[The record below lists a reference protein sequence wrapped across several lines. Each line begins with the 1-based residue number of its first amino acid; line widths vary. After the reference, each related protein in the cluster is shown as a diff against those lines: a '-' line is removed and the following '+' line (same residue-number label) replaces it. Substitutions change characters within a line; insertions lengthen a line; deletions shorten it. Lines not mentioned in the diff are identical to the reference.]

1 MKIKLFP
8 FQSLAVENLRLKADY
23 ALRSYRETH
32 TPQVVSLQA
41 PTGSGKTVMMT
52 AFIENILFGDER
64 HDEMSNAVFVWLSD
78 SPALNEQSKEKIE
91 LKSDKIQFGRCV
103 TVEDASF
110 DRETFEDGHIYFLNT
125 QKLSRAGNL
134 GVKSDSRQYTIWE
147 TIQNTINEK
156 SDRLFF
162 IIDEA
167 HRGMLGNEGGR
178 QTAIMQRFLRG
189 WKEVGLEAIPVVI
202 GMSATPDRFNK
213 LVDRL
218 SSTISKEIVPTD
230 AVRASGLLKDRIIIK
245 YPENPEKQDPMA
257 VLAAATREWMAKCKH
272 WKDYCVSQ
280 HYRNVDPVFVI
291 QVKAATG
298 ENTISDTDIGAAIGK
313 VAEESGMVF
322 EEGEVVHTFGSIGDI
337 TINGYTIKYAEPNAI
352 AEDRAIKVVFFK
364 ENLSTGWD
372 CPRAETMMSFR
383 RAEDFTYIAQLLGR
397 MIRTPL
403 QCHVVVD
410 DFLNDVKLYL
420 PYFNAETVEKVV
432 EELRSS
438 ECGDIPAFV
447 GGDLLD
453 SVAYMPLGV
462 GKSIKRRVVV
472 DNPNQLDFFANLP
485 VVECAR
491 TESQKEADELEGNN
505 QYQSVSEVSPIT
517 VKVLQSS
524 SEEKSSLDGEII
536 DETNLSSE
544 KKGATDGKREQL
556 TLQVEIDRKDIIRR
570 VNQMG
575 IIKYEVRT
583 RQQKINDYLVALLNL
598 SGILTRTNIYPK
610 ASRMVRDDIVS
621 IIIESIKEIRKS
633 GLYGEE
639 ERRIREMRLG
649 QSVFDAFGKVV
660 DVPVQMEFTSIS
672 ESDID
677 RQLREA
683 DMQLGRAGLV
693 HDYGRSLDEEGDGY
707 KIDCIIFASD
717 QASKDKVFSYAKK
730 KFHELDDEYRKYIVV
745 SNERIQSEYNE
756 ITASNDP
763 VSRHSF
769 ILPESVQGIAS
780 QDGEVYSNHLYADED
795 GYARIKLDSA
805 WEKALIKE
813 ESENEDFVCWLRN
826 QARQKWA
833 LCMPYQMNGEIKAF
847 YPDFLI
853 IRRDYKSPF
862 GYVVDVLE
870 PHSAA
875 FADNLAKAQALAKYA
890 DEELHL
896 GRVQLVREAVG
907 VGGVKKFM
915 RLDLNK
921 GEIRKKVIAA
931 INEEEL
937 CHIFEMYAQ

>member
-8 FQSLAVENLRLKADY
+8 FQSSAVENLRLKADY
-23 ALRSYRETH
+23 ALRSYSETH

-52 AFIENILFGDER
+52 AFIENVLFGDER

-78 SPALNEQSKEKIE
+78 SPALNRQSKEKIE
-91 LKSDKIQFGRCV
+91 LKSDKIQFGQCV

-147 TIQNTINEK
+147 TIQNTLRDK

-167 HRGMLGNEGGR
+167 HRGMMGNEGGR

-218 SSTISKEIVPTD
+218 PSTILKEIVPTD

-245 YPENPEKQDPMA
+245 YPENPQKQDSMA
-257 VLAAATREWMAKCKH
+257 VLAAATREWIAKRKH

-280 HYRNVDPVFVI
+280 HYRNVEPVFVV
-291 QVKAATG
+291 QVKAASE
-298 ENTISDTDIGAAIGK
+298 ENAISDTDIGVAIGK
-313 VAEESGMVF
+313 ISEVSGDVF
-322 EEGEVVHTFGSIGDI
+322 EEGEVVHTFGSVGDI
-337 TINGYTIKYAEPNAI
+337 VVNGYKVKYAEPNAI

-383 RAEDFTYIAQLLGR
+383 KADDFTYIAQLLGR

-420 PYFNAETVEKVV
+420 PYFNAETVEKVIN
-432 EELRSS
+432 ELRSS

-491 TESQKEADELEGNN
+491 TESQKLAEALDGGEQPQCAPKE
-505 QYQSVSEVSPIT
+505 SPIT
-517 VKVLQSS
+517 VRVIQSGT
-524 SEEKSSLDGEII
+524 EEMSPLDGEGVVT
-536 DETNLSSE
+536 TNLE
-544 KKGATDGKREQL
+544 CDKKEEQL
-556 TLQVEIDRKDIIRR
+556 TFQVEIDRKDIIRR
-570 VNQMG
+570 INQMG
-575 IIKYEVRT
+575 LIKYEVRT

-610 ASRMVRDDIVS
+610 ASRIVREDIVS
-621 IIIESIKEIRKS
+621 IITESIKEIRKS
-633 GLYGEE
+633 GLYGQE

-649 QSVFDAFGKVV
+649 QTVFDAFGKVV
-660 DVPVQMEFTSIS
+660 NVPIQMEFASIS

-693 HDYGRSLDEEGDGY
+693 HDYGRSLEQEGNGY
-707 KIDCIIFASD
+707 KVDCIIFAGD
-717 QASKDKVFSYAKK
+717 QACKDKVFAYAKK

-763 VSRHSF
+763 ISRHSF

-780 QDGEVYSNHLYADED
+780 QDGELYSNHLYADED

-813 ESENEDFVCWLRN
+813 ESEREDFVCWLRN
-826 QARQKWA
+826 QERQKWA
-833 LCMPYQMNGEIKAF
+833 LCLPYQKNGESRSF
-847 YPDFLI
+847 YPDFI
-853 IRRDYKSPF
+853 IVRRDYKSPF

-890 DEELHL
+890 DEEFHL
-896 GRVQLVREAVG
+896 GRIQLVREAVG
-907 VGGVKKFM
+907 IGGIKKLM

-921 GEIRKKVIAA
+921 GEIRKKVICA
-931 INEEEL
+931 INDEEL
-937 CHIFEMYAQ
+937 NHLFELYANYDM

>member
-23 ALRSYRETH
+23 ALKSYRETH

-91 LKSDKIQFGRCV
+91 LKSDKIQFGQCV

-147 TIQNTINEK
+147 TIQNTIKEK

-162 IIDEA
+162 VIDEA

-202 GMSATPDRFNK
+202 GMSATPERFNK

-280 HYRNVDPVFVI
+280 HYRNVEPVFVV
-291 QVKAATG
+291 QVKAASG

-313 VAEESGMVF
+313 IIEESGMIF
-322 EEGEVVHTFGSIGDI
+322 EEGEVVHTFGSVGDI
-337 TINGYTIKYAEPNAI
+337 TVNGYTIKYDQPHAI
-352 AEDRAIKVVFFK
+352 AENRTIKVVFFK

-403 QCHVVVD
+403 QCRVVVD

-420 PYFNAETVEKVV
+420 PYFNAETVEHVIA
-432 EELRSS
+432 ELRSS

-462 GKSIKRRVVV
+462 GKKIKRKVVV
-472 DNPNQLDFFANLP
+472 DNPNQLDFFADLP

-491 TESQKEADELEGNN
+491 TESQKEAERLEIGG
-505 QYQSVSEVSPIT
+505 QCEREVEEKPII
-517 VKVLQSS
+517 VKVLQAPSA
-524 SEEKSSLDGEII
+524 ENDVQ
-536 DETNLSSE
+536 DET
-544 KKGATDGKREQL
+544 REQL
-556 TLQVEIDRKDIIRR
+556 TLQVEIDRKDVIRR

-598 SGILTRTNIYPK
+598 AGILTRTNIYPK
-610 ASRMVRDDIVS
+610 ASRIVREGVVA
-621 IIIESIKEIRKS
+621 IITESIKEIRKS
-633 GLYGEE
+633 GFYEQE

-649 QSVFDAFGKVV
+649 QSVFDAFGRVV
-660 DVPVQMEFTSIS
+660 DMPSQMEFAQIS

-683 DMQLGRAGLV
+683 DIQLGRAGLV
-693 HDYGRSLDEEGDGY
+693 HDYGRSLEEEGDGY
-707 KIDCIIFASD
+707 KIDCIIFAGD
-717 QASKDKVFSYAKK
+717 QACKDKVFAYAKK
-730 KFHELDDEYRKYIVV
+730 MFHELDDEYRKYIVV
-745 SNERIQSEYNE
+745 SNERIQNEYNE

-763 VSRHSF
+763 ISRHSF

-780 QDGEVYSNHLYADED
+780 QDGKLYSNHLYADEE
-795 GYARIKLDSA
+795 GFARIKLDSA
-805 WEKALIKE
+805 WESSLIEE
-813 ESENEDFVCWLRN
+813 ESRREDFVCWLRN

-833 LCMPYQMNGEIKAF
+833 LCLPYQMNGEIKAF

-853 IRRDYKSPF
+853 VRRDYKSPF

-875 FADNLAKAQALAKYA
+875 FTDNLAKAQALAKYA
-890 DEELHL
+890 EKEFHL
-896 GRVQLVREAVG
+896 GRIQLVRESQG
-907 VGGVKKFM
+907 LGGVKKFL

-921 GEIRKKVIAA
+921 GEVRKKVIAA
-931 INEEEL
+931 INDEEL
-937 CHIFEMYAQ
+937 CHIFDMYAQSHTNDN

>member
-8 FQSLAVENLRLKADY
+8 FQSIAVENLRLKADY

-64 HDEMSNAVFVWLSD
+64 HEEMSNAVFVWLSD

-91 LKSDKIQFGRCV
+91 LKSDKIQFGQCV

-134 GVKSDSRQYTIWE
+134 GIKSDSRQYTIWE
-147 TIQNTINEK
+147 TIQNTIKEK

-313 VAEESGMVF
+313 IAEESGIVF
-322 EEGEVVHTFGSIGDI
+322 EEGEVVHTFRSIGDI
-337 TINGYTIKYAEPNAI
+337 TVNGYTIKYAEPNAI

-432 EELRSS
+432 NELRSS

-472 DNPNQLDFFANLP
+472 DDPNQLDFFANLP

-505 QYQSVSEVSPIT
+505 QYQSASEVSPIT

-524 SEEKSSLDGEII
+524 FEEKSRFDGEII
-536 DETNLSSE
+536 EETNLSDE
-544 KKGATDGKREQL
+544 KKGAADGKREQL

-598 SGILTRTNIYPK
+598 SGILTRANIYPK

-621 IIIESIKEIRKS
+621 IITESIKEIRKS

-693 HDYGRSLDEEGDGY
+693 HDYGRSLDDEGDGY
-707 KIDCIIFASD
+707 KIDCIIFAGD
-717 QASKDKVFSYAKK
+717 QASKDKVFTYAKK

-780 QDGEVYSNHLYADED
+780 QDGELYSNHLYADED

-833 LCMPYQMNGEIKAF
+833 LCLPYQINGEIKAF

-890 DEELHL
+890 EEELHL
-896 GRVQLVREAVG
+896 GRIQLVREAVG

-921 GEIRKKVIAA
+921 GEIRKKVVAA